1 MRQLPNNSSYY
12 VRKWVIKMAS
22 TMSAV
27 LLLLTFVGFIYYIVK
42 GGNLMIG
49 FFVMAILWA
58 VIGQIPADQVI
69 QKVFAEPAL
78 NYGPTII
85 YIIFGSWFGRV
96 LVDSGIAPAIS
107 EATNRVGKKRPL
119 LAVLLVLI
127 VTAFIFVSAYG
138 VGSVIAIGVILL
150 PIMLSVGL
158 PRDIALSAFSMAI
171 GAPMYLNVV
180 LYNQIKAFF
189 PKAQYGGTYLIFG
202 VCATLVQL
210 LAVMLFIFWHR
221 KKIDPSKA
229 DENLKIIGAETQQA
243 TDVRVPKLAFVVPI
257 IPVLMNML
265 FKWDAIPALTLATLL
280 AMLLTGKFKGYQKFV
295 TFLND
300 TIKQAISDIAGLIMF
315 LMALIMFSG
324 AASMDAVRFRPLFEV
339 VLPHNML
346 ILALAFGVLT
356 PLALFR
362 GPFHVWGAGAATAAV
377 LSGIGLFSDAFLL
390 PLLYVAT
397 LLAVSTDITQ
407 SWNVWGLDYMKVQTR
422 DFLKHG
428 VPIMWGVSII
438 NELLVYCF
446 FG

>member
-1 MRQLPNNSSYY
+1 MG
-12 VRKWVIKMAS
+12 S
-22 TMSAV
+22 TISAV

-49 FFVMAILWA
+49 FFIMAILWA
-58 VIGQIPADQVI
+58 VIGQVPASQVI
-69 QKVFAEPAL
+69 QKVFADPAL

-107 EATNRVGKKRPL
+107 EATNKVGKKQPV
-119 LAVLLVLI
+119 LAVLLVII

-189 PKAQYGGTYLIFG
+189 PRAEYGGKYLVFG

-210 LAVMLFIFWHR
+210 VAVMIFVFWHR
-221 KKIDPSKA
+221 KRIDASKA
-229 DENLKIIGAETQQA
+229 NENLKVIGAETQA
-243 TDVRVPKLAFVVPI
+243 VADVKVPKLAFIVPI
-257 IPVLMNML
+257 VPVMMNML

-280 AMLLTGKFKGYQKFV
+280 AMGLTGKFKGYQKFV
-295 TFLND
+295 DFLNS

-324 AASMDAVRFRPLFEV
+324 AASMDAVRFRPLFEA

-346 ILALAFGVLT
+346 ILALAFGVLA
-356 PLALFR
+356 PLAMFR

-377 LSGIGLFSDAFLL
+377 LSGLGLFSDGFLL
-390 PLLYVAT
+390 PLLYVPT
-397 LLAVSTDITQ
+397 LMAVSTDITQ
-407 SWNVWGLDYMKVQTR
+407 SWNVWGLNYMKVSTKA
-422 DFLKHG
+422 FLKHG
-428 VPIMWGVSII
+428 VPVMWVVSII
-438 NELLVYCF
+438 NEVLVYLF